1 MENINGA
8 RARQGGSRQ
17 SVKTPPDDLVV
28 EIGTLINNI
37 KGTSQ
42 QMTALHEQLSRELAK
57 LQRTE
62 EELCGVNLQLE
73 SARPTREEPARERS
87 QELASASEPQ
97 IVARDQLLQA
107 RAPQALTGL
116 ESSSSPRLKRGR
128 ASSFSHA
135 LRPLLEWSGRLD
147 QAVVEFAATHS
158 LLAIRL
164 SLAIIFIWFGLLKN
178 IGPLSAFGLVTDTL
192 RWFPVPPNPLVPSL
206 GIGEIVMGIGLLF
219 GKGLVLRLALLGFLI
234 HMGGTF
240 LVLVV
245 VPEVA
250 FRDGNPF
257 LLTKIG
263 EYVIK
268 NLVFLAAGL
277 ALLAGAAAGEKRVKR
292 PQINGD

>member
-8 RARQGGSRQ
+8 RARQGGSRE

-42 QMTALHEQLSRELAK
+42 QMAALHEQLSRELAK

-73 SARPTREEPARERS
+73 SARPTREEPARQRS

-107 RAPQALTGL
+107 RASQALTGL
-116 ESSSSPRLKRGR
+116 ESSSSPQLKRGR

-192 RWFPVPPNPLVPSL
+192 RWFPVPPIPSSPLWEL
-206 GIGEIVMGIGLLF
+206 EKLLW
-219 GKGLVLRLALLGFLI
+219 GSGC
-234 HMGGTF
+234 
-240 LVLVV
+240 
-245 VPEVA
+245 
-250 FRDGNPF
+250 
-257 LLTKIG
+257 
-263 EYVIK
+263 
-268 NLVFLAAGL
+268 FLARAWCCAWRSL
-277 ALLAGAAAGEKRVKR
+277 AS
-292 PQINGD
+292 